1 MKYLITGATG
11 LVGQA
16 LCHSLKADGHAI
28 VALSRTPDKRRVPLA
43 DEIYVWNPEAGV
55 PPVEAF
61 AGVEAVIHLA
71 GESVASKRWSDEQKR
86 RIRDS
91 RVLGTRHLVT
101 ALQSLRE
108 RPPSFICASAVGY
121 YGDRG
126 DAALNEQSP
135 AGTGF
140 LSEVCVQWEREAE
153 RATSFGIRVVMNRLG
168 VVLSQQGGAMEKM
181 LPLFKLGIAGKL
193 GSGRQW
199 FPWIHLADVVG
210 LFRHTIFTQQING
223 PVNLV
228 APGIVTN
235 AEFTAQLA
243 GALHRPAFFA
253 APEFGLK
260 LAMGEMAAVVLA
272 SQKVFPKVALET
284 GYRFHYS
291 DLSMAL
297 QELLEERR
305 AATSA

>member
-16 LCHSLKADGHAI
+16 LVRSLKDDGHSI
-28 VALSRTPDKRRVPLA
+28 VVLSRTSDKSRAPLA
-43 DEIYVWNPEAGV
+43 DAVYAWNPEAGL

-61 AGVEAVIHLA
+61 AGVETVIHLA
-71 GESVASKRWSDEQKR
+71 GESVASRRWSDEQKR

-101 ALQSLRE
+101 AVQSLRE
-108 RPPSFICASAVGY
+108 RPASFICASAVGY
-121 YGDRG
+121 YGNRG
-126 DAALNEQSP
+126 DEMLNEQSA

-153 RATSFGIRVVMNRLG
+153 RATSFGIQVVMNRLG
-168 VVLSQQGGAMEKM
+168 VVLSEQGGALAQL
-181 LPLFKLGIAGKL
+181 LPIFKLGVAGKL

-210 LFRHTIFTQQING
+210 IFRHTIFTQTISG

-235 AEFTAQLA
+235 ADFTARLA
-243 GALHRPAFFA
+243 DALHRPAFFA
-253 APEFGLK
+253 VPEFVLK
-260 LAMGEMAAVVLA
+260 LAMGEMAAIVLA
-272 SQKVFPKVALET
+272 SQKASPGVALET
-284 GYRFHYS
+284 GYKFRYP
-291 DLSMAL
+291 DLSPAL
-297 QELLEERR
+297 KDLLEEKRVAAR
-305 AATSA
+305 A